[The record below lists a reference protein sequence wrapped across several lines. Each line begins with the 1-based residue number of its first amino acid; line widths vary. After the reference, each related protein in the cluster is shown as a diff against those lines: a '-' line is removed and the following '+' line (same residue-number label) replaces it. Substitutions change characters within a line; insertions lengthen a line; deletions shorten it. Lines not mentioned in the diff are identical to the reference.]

1 MEDSSHISVSWNSDF
16 EKPWWK
22 RAYEK
27 ISSHPTYFILAACA
41 SGILLFGGGTYFVA
55 TQSSAEN
62 VSGDL
67 PPLPTLPENSSS
79 FLFPSNTPNGASG
92 GSGTASP
99 STIANVTVV
108 PLTPTITSTPTVNP
122 TATWSAF
129 ISSQYGYSI
138 DYPPNWVATPTTS
151 GDQLIVQYTL
161 FNPNTVSTASS
172 SITVSYS
179 NRTAAQSLAV
189 YTATGVPLT
198 IGTISATMQTTQ
210 DSNGNVAYR
219 VVIPDG
225 TANSIVIFGR
235 QAYQTI
241 FNQMVQTFEFLG
253 STN

>member
-22 RAYEK
+22 RVYEK
-27 ISSHPTYFILAACA
+27 IASHPTYYILVACA

-55 TQSSAEN
+55 TQSSAGN
-62 VSGDL
+62 VDSSL
-67 PPLPTLPENSSS
+67 PQLPTLPENSSN
-79 FLFPSNTPNGASG
+79 FLFPSETVNTVPSP
-92 GSGTASP
+92 TAGL
-99 STIANVTVV
+99 ANVTVI
-108 PLTPTITSTPTVNP
+108 PMSTTLTPTSGVNP

-129 ISSQYGYSI
+129 ISNQYGYSI

-151 GDQLIVQYTL
+151 GDPLVVQYTL
-161 FNPNTVSTASS
+161 FNPNTISTASS

-189 YTATGVPLT
+189 YTATGVPIS

-225 TANSIVIFGR
+225 TANSVVIFAR